1 MQACVNKTYISKR
14 QIAQYKEQRA
24 AQSGAQ
30 EMVKK
35 PALEEEKKEEGALV
49 KSEQPQMK
57 VGLFTFG
64 QQAKN
69 FDEE

>member
-1 MQACVNKTYISKR
+1 
-14 QIAQYKEQRA
+14 
-24 AQSGAQ
+24 
-30 EMVKK
+30 MVKN